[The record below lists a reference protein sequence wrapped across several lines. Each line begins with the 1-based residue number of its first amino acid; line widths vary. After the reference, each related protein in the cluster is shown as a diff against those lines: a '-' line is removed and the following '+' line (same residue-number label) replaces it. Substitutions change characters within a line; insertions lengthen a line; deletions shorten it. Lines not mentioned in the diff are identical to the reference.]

1 MSEPAEAAGS
11 AAFAPILARFHAWL
25 EEAKRAGEPEPT
37 AMALATVDA
46 RGAPQVRMVLLKES
60 DARGFAFYTNLG
72 SPKAAELRAQPAVS
86 LCFFWPSIKCQVRIG
101 GRVEPVSE
109 AEADAYFATR
119 PRLSQIGA
127 WVSKQSQPMPGLL
140 RLERECAAFG
150 LRHGVGPIPRPP
162 FWSGFR
168 VVPDRVEFW
177 SGREFRLHERTC
189 HVLAGGTWTA
199 ERLYP

>member
-1 MSEPAEAAGS
+1 MSGAAAEGAPAS
-11 AAFAPILARFHAWL
+11 FAPILARFHAWL
-25 EEAKRAGEPEPT
+25 EDARRAGEPEPT
-37 AMALATVDA
+37 AMALATVAPD
-46 RGAPQVRMVLLKES
+46 GAPQVRMVLLKES

-72 SPKAAELRAQPAVS
+72 SPKAAELHAHPAAS
-86 LCFFWPSIKCQVRIG
+86 LCFFWPSIKCQVRID
-101 GRVEPVSE
+101 GRVEPVTD

-127 WVSKQSQPMPGLL
+127 WVSKQSQPMPGRL

-150 LRHGVGPIPRPP
+150 LRHGVGPISRPP

-168 VVPDRVEFW
+168 VVPARIEFW
-177 SGREFRLHERTC
+177 SGKAFRLHERTG
-189 HVLAGGTWTA
+189 HLRAGDTWTA

>member
-1 MSEPAEAAGS
+1 MSAPAEAAAGS
-11 AAFAPILARFHAWL
+11 SLAAILARFRAWL
-25 EEAKRAGEPEPT
+25 EEAKRSGELEPT

-60 DARGFAFYTNLG
+60 DVRGFAFYTNLG
-72 SPKAAELRAQPAVS
+72 SPKAAELRANAAAS
-86 LCFFWPSIKCQVRIG
+86 LCFFWPTIKCQVRID
-101 GRVEPVSE
+101 GRVEPVSD

-168 VVPDRVEFW
+168 VVPARVEFW

-189 HVLAGGTWTA
+189 HLREGATWTA
-199 ERLYP
+199 TRLYP